1 LESFFVLKIDGRV
14 LPVLLTKDMR
24 ALGLLVAA
32 LAACGLLLPNFGGCG
47 FMVDLELAA
56 PGILLVPNFE
66 GRGLPVDPRTI
77 PSM

>member
-1 LESFFVLKIDGRV
+1 
-14 LPVLLTKDMR
+14 MR